1 MSSRTTTTASG
12 HPIAVAAAELHD
24 RLDELTDQSTW
35 SMTDAETRTTL
46 TALTRLGA
54 RVAELELRVAAH
66 AETTHVGDAS
76 GATSTA
82 AWWATETHQTRAETH
97 RKTTLATALDT
108 PGHEPVRAALATGD
122 VLPDQARVI
131 VAAVDALPD
140 DVDPTVTADGER
152 FLLDQAHTHDAKA
165 LRVLGKRLLHVL
177 DPTAGDAHE
186 AAVLEREEADAAA
199 AASLQMVDDGH
210 GKTHGRFTI
219 PTLHGAILKKA
230 LLALAAPKHRAA
242 VDGHA
247 PLPGRPS
254 NHRLGEAFVE
264 YLERYPTDRLPHA
277 GGATA
282 SIVAMIDLD
291 ALLGRLAK
299 AGLLDT
305 GEKISPAAARHLACR
320 HGLIPAVLDGASR
333 VLDLGRKRRFH
344 TPAQRLVFT
353 LEQRGCTAVGCDHP
367 PGLCHAHHP
376 LPWSEGGET
385 NRDGRLLCP
394 RHHTLAHHPDYQT
407 TYHPDGK
414 VSFHRRQ

>member
-35 SMTDAETRTTL
+35 SMTEAETRSTL

-82 AWWATETHQTRAETH
+82 AWWACETHQTRAEAH

-108 PGHEPVRAALATGD
+108 EHEPVRAALATGD

-152 FLLDQAHTHDAKA
+152 FLLDQAQIHDAKA
-165 LRVLGKRLLHVL
+165 LRILGKRLLHVL
-177 DPTAGDAHE
+177 DPAAGDAHE

-247 PLPGRPS
+247 PIPGRPS

-264 YLERYPTDRLPHA
+264 YLENYPADRLPQT
-277 GGATA
+277 GGTSA
-282 SIVAMIDLD
+282 SVVAMIDLD

-305 GEKISPAAARHLACR
+305 GEKISPAAARRLACR
-320 HGLIPAVLDGASR
+320 HGVIPAVLDGASH

-344 TPAQRLVFT
+344 SPAQRLVFT
-353 LEQRGCTAVGCDHP
+353 IEQRGCTAVGCDWP

-376 LPWSEGGET
+376 NPWGQGGET

-394 RHHTLAHHPDYQT
+394 RHHTLAHHPGYET
-407 TYHPDGK
+407 THHPHGK
-414 VSFHRRQ
+414 VSFHRRE

>member
-24 RLDELTDQSTW
+24 RLDQLRDQPTW
-35 SMTDAETRTTL
+35 SMTDDETRTTL
-46 TALTRLGA
+46 PELTRLAA

-66 AETTHVGDAS
+66 AETNRVGDES

-82 AWWATETHQTRAETH
+82 AWWAAETHQTRAEAH
-97 RKTTLATALDT
+97 RKITLATALDT
-108 PGHEPVRAALATGD
+108 AREPVRAALAAGD
-122 VLPDQARVI
+122 VLPDQAAVI
-131 VAAVDALPD
+131 VAAVHALPD
-140 DVDPTVTADGER
+140 DVDPTVVLEGER
-152 FLLDQAHTHDAKA
+152 FLLGQAQTHDAKGV
-165 LRVLGKRLLHVL
+165 RILGKRLLQVI
-177 DPTAGDAHE
+177 DPAAGDAHE
-186 AAVLEREEADAAA
+186 AAVLEREEVDAQA

-230 LLALAAPKHRAA
+230 LLSIAAPKHRAA

-247 PLPGRPS
+247 PIPGRPS

-264 YLERYPTDRLPHA
+264 YLENYPADRLPQT
-277 GGATA
+277 GGTSA
-282 SIVAMIDLD
+282 SVVAMIDLD
-291 ALLGRLAK
+291 ALLGRLHQ

-305 GEKISPAAARHLACR
+305 GEKISPAAARRLACR
-320 HGLIPAVLDGASR
+320 HGVIPAVLDGASH

-344 TPAQRLVFT
+344 SPAQRLVFT
-353 LEQRGCTAVGCDHP
+353 IEQRGCTAVGCDWP

-376 LPWSEGGET
+376 IPWGKGGET

-394 RHHTLAHHPDYQT
+394 RHHTLAHHPDYDT
-407 TYHPDGK
+407 TYHPDGT